1 MGQLGIASHRFFAA
15 PVLNNCEIALPQ
27 DALIKEGVNLA
38 FRTELFNAFN
48 HAQFG
53 QPGGN
58 VNSAMFGLITTAN
71 PPRIMQPSLEV
82 LF

>member
-1 MGQLGIASHRFFAA
+1 L
-15 PVLNNCEIALPQ
+15 Q

-53 QPGGN
+53 QPEGN
-58 VNSAMFGLITTAN
+58 VNSAMLG
-71 PPRIMQPSLEV
+71 
-82 LF
+82 